1 MMSVAPFAFST
12 VTPPAEPIVLLV
24 DDHEPSLVRLRMV
37 VETAGYSCAA
47 AACPAGAL
55 AFCETRRPAL
65 VVTDLAM
72 PVLDGHALARRL
84 KARYPSLPIL
94 LLTGELLAA
103 SDRAA
108 FGPTFEAVLTKPLD
122 VGPFLSLLDGL
133 MPPSSR
139 AGAGRR
145 SP

>member
-1 MMSVAPFAFST
+1 MLSVVPIAPPT
-12 VTPPAEPIVLLV
+12 HPLPAEVVVLLV

-37 VETAGYSCAA
+37 VETAGYACAA
-47 AACPAGAL
+47 VDGPADAL
-55 AFCETRRPAL
+55 AFCESRRPAL

-72 PVLDGHALARRL
+72 PDLDGHTLARRL
-84 KARYPSLPIL
+84 KSRYPSLPIL
-94 LLTGELLAA
+94 LLTGEALTAL
-103 SDRAA
+103 DRAA

-133 MPPSSR
+133 IPPSAR
-139 AGAGRR
+139 AGGGRR